1 MEANRITHCLPETE
15 DTQLDLWELLGSTR
29 VVTDALEHRLVPAKA
44 SSREE
49 KDRSAAALD
58 GQVAGREVVAGF
70 GKPQGAAKAGF
81 TGPLQAGGGKG
92 RPRAWSRRR

>member
-1 MEANRITHCLPETE
+1 MTE

-29 VVTDALEHRLVPAKA
+29 VVTDALGHRLVPAKA

-58 GQVAGREVVAGF
+58 GQVADREVAAGS
-70 GKPQGAAKAGF
+70 GRPQGAAKARF
-81 TGPLQAGGGKG
+81 TGPLPAGVGNG
-92 RPRAWSRRR
+92 RPPAWSRRR